1 MLKTSLMNLQQQMMN
16 FLVDGNSSIE
26 SSIIKQGKISNQ
38 VRLNIYKNAYQVRLK
53 EVIDNDHP
61 ILGQYLGDD
70 LFDKMVSSYLH
81 LHPSNYTSLR
91 HYADHLPHFLTS
103 QPPFSEHPIIS
114 EIAHF
119 ERLLLVAFD
128 AANAERFNL
137 EQLQSI
143 ADEQWPT
150 LVFRFHPSVQ
160 LAHYNWNSVESWQA
174 LKTERTPEPASQK
187 KNTWLLW
194 RNHER
199 LTEFRSLNEEEL
211 NLLQMILSGEDFASV
226 CQQLLSS
233 SNSEDVSQL
242 ALSYLVTW
250 IEQGLLRAF

>member
-1 MLKTSLMNLQQQMMN
+1 LQQQMMD

-26 SSIIKQGKISNQ
+26 SSIIEQGKISNQ

-70 LFDKMVSSYLH
+70 LFEQMVSNYLH
-81 LHPSNYTSLR
+81 RHPSNYTSLR

-128 AANAERFNL
+128 AANAERFSL
-137 EQLQSI
+137 EQLQGI

-211 NLLQMILSGEDFASV
+211 QLLQMILSGENFASI

-233 SNSEDVSQL
+233 NSDDVSQL

-250 IEQGLLRAF
+250 IEQGLLRAS